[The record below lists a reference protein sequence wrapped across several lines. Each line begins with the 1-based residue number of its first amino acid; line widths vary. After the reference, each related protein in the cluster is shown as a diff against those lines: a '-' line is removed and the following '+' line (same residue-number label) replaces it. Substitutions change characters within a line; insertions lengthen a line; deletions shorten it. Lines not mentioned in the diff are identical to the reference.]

1 MLMLALTGAAAYVPL
16 GRAPASRAATR
27 SAPVNMLTEGQIGL
41 IRSTWSSV
49 GALGSEK
56 VGVLLFEKIFEE
68 APGAAALFPFGREPD
83 FKLENLG
90 DNPRVVKHGAKVV
103 DKVSA
108 AVDLLDDLPTLGPVL
123 VGLGARHFTYSVEA
137 VHYPVVGGAFLKT
150 LETGLGEAYSKEV
163 AEAYTAMWGV
173 VETTMLSGA
182 DAPKK

>member
-16 GRAPASRAATR
+16 GRPASRAATR

-83 FKLENLG
+83 FKLENQC
-90 DNPRVVKHGAKVV
+90 
-103 DKVSA
+103 
-108 AVDLLDDLPTLGPVL
+108 
-123 VGLGARHFTYSVEA
+123 
-137 VHYPVVGGAFLKT
+137 
-150 LETGLGEAYSKEV
+150 
-163 AEAYTAMWGV
+163 
-173 VETTMLSGA
+173 
-182 DAPKK
+182 

>member
-1 MLMLALTGAAAYVPL
+1 MKSRNFRTAL
-16 GRAPASRAATR
+16 
-27 SAPVNMLTEGQIGL
+27 
-41 IRSTWSSV
+41 
-49 GALGSEK
+49 
-56 VGVLLFEKIFEE
+56 
-68 APGAAALFPFGREPD
+68 D
-83 FKLENLG
+83 NLG

-103 DKVSA
+103 DTVST

-150 LETGLGEAYSKEV
+150 LETGLGEAYTKEV